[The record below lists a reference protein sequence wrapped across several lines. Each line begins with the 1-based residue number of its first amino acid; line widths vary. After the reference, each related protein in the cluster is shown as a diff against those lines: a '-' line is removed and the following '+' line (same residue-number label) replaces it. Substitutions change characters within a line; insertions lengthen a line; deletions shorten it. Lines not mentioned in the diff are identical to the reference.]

1 MLNIKSVYGAAQRL
15 NISFLRIVY
24 LTRYHHWSKLIYCRP
39 IFIKLICAIVI
50 GENICSGKNTQKGN
64 YYEYYDWTI
73 TGKTALR
80 VLRILPGF
88 FSLKHQCDKGM
99 GDIPVASINIKGQY
113 PHLHFEH
120 KKH

>member
-1 MLNIKSVYGAAQRL
+1 M
-15 NISFLRIVY
+15 
-24 LTRYHHWSKLIYCRP
+24 
-39 IFIKLICAIVI
+39 
-50 GENICSGKNTQKGN
+50 
-64 YYEYYDWTI
+64 
-73 TGKTALR
+73 GKTALR